1 MNSQLLLGL
10 NQVRNLEI
18 KNNYESQKLRQS
30 DNFAIPRTSRLK
42 EHDVT
47 NRTLNTNDFVYH
59 GETNAAMVVDER
71 CSIGD

>member
-1 MNSQLLLGL
+1 MK
-10 NQVRNLEI
+10 VRSYGSRI
-18 KNNYESQKLRQS
+18 ILRL
-30 DNFAIPRTSRLK
+30 PRTLK

-47 NRTLNTNDFVYH
+47 NRTLNTNDFHH